1 MSENG
6 VWRWAFY
13 LELGRWVWLSC
24 GGSVDPSWIFGELSH
39 QAIDEG
45 GQKHEACLEMVQNYL
60 CRHSFIT
67 IVFEIVNYRVSTLY
81 KIKI

>member
-1 MSENG
+1 MRTASG
-6 VWRWAFY
+6 D
-13 LELGRWVWLSC
+13 GRFIWSWVGESGC
-24 GGSVDPSWIFGELSH
+24 RGSVDQSWIFGELSH

-45 GQKHEACLEMVQNYL
+45 RQEHEVGLELVQNYL
-60 CRHSFIT
+60 CRQSCIT

>member
-1 MSENG
+1 M
-6 VWRWAFY
+6 
-13 LELGRWVWLSC
+13 
-24 GGSVDPSWIFGELSH
+24 DPSWIFGELSH

-45 GQKHEACLEMVQNYL
+45 GQEHEVGLELVQNYL

>member
-13 LELGRWVWLSC
+13 LELVA
-24 GGSVDPSWIFGELSH
+24 GSGCRGSLDPSWIFGELSH
-39 QAIDEG
+39 QAIDGG
-45 GQKHEACLEMVQNYL
+45 GQEHEACLELVQNCL

-67 IVFEIVNYRVSTLY
+67 VVFDIVNYRVPTLY

>member
-1 MSENG
+1 MRTASG
-6 VWRWAFY
+6 D
-13 LELGRWVWLSC
+13 GRFIWSWVGESGC
-24 GGSVDPSWIFGELSH
+24 RGSVDPSWIFGELSH

>member
-1 MSENG
+1 MRTASG
-6 VWRWAFY
+6 D
-13 LELGRWVWLSC
+13 GRFIWS
-24 GGSVDPSWIFGELSH
+24 GSGGSGSRGSVDPSWIFGELSH

-45 GQKHEACLEMVQNYL
+45 GREHEACLELVQNCL

-67 IVFEIVNYRVSTLY
+67 IVFDNVNYRVSTLY

>member
-1 MSENG
+1 MRTASG
-6 VWRWAFY
+6 D
-13 LELGRWVWLSC
+13 GRFIWSWVAGSGC
-24 GGSVDPSWIFGELSH
+24 RGSVDPSWIFGELSH

-45 GQKHEACLEMVQNYL
+45 RQEHEVGLELVQNYL
-60 CRHSFIT
+60 CRQSCIT